1 MPYSSFN
8 TLLCPTNADNFLK
21 HLFSDLPSIQTIP
34 GGYQGKSTTMVN
46 RPTYNRSPR
55 FPRVSIK

>member
-1 MPYSSFN
+1 MPYTFN
-8 TLLCPTNADNFLK
+8 SHLCPSNADSFLK
-21 HLFSDLPSIQTIP
+21 HLFSGLPSIQAIP
-34 GGYQGKSTTMVN
+34 GGYQGKSSTAAN